1 MSAASSLFHC
11 DAVEKKEYPAFL
23 RIGRLLK
30 DLSGIDCKNWD
41 ALPLAA
47 AFNIILTGEIN
58 DFDEVNCTYY
68 VRCVHI
74 CLLRFHVHL
83 LQM

>member
-11 DAVEKKEYPAFL
+11 NAVEKKEYPAFL

-30 DLSGIDCKNWD
+30 DLSGIDYKNWG

-47 AFNIILTGEIN
+47 AFNIILTHKIN
-58 DFDEVNCTYY
+58 DFDEVNRIYSLWPQINQFLES
-68 VRCVHI
+68 VRVK
-74 CLLRFHVHL
+74 LS
-83 LQM
+83 